1 MDWFVEKFGEYY
13 VENPESLE
21 KQAKQ
26 NLNQILDS
34 LNSNQSFQDFA
45 KIWDEFDDKQKQDI
59 YKDGEYVFGFTGSFQ
74 RSLKL
79 INPIKSPFRSP
90 MVRIF
95 QKDNFK
101 DQFKQ
106 DFFEVFSGAIRIFI
120 HLWLLKKPD
129 NLSNQD
135 IIRNIQKDSQNI
147 KAKIWMIEKAA
158 MIIPQL
164 RPVLP
169 TIQKIKPIVTSTNQV
184 GTEIM
189 LQRQQQQ
196 AIHQIQSDT
205 QTQLSGNISEVT

>member
-21 KQAKQ
+21 RQSKQ

-45 KIWDEFDDKQKQDI
+45 RIWDEFDDKQKQDI

-120 HLWLLKKPD
+120 HLWLLNKPD

-135 IIRNIQKDSQNI
+135 VIRNIQKDSQNI

-169 TIQKIKPIVTSTNQV
+169 TIQKIKPIVVSTNNV

-189 LQRQQQQ
+189 LQRHKQQ
-196 AIHQIQSDT
+196 AIQQIQSDT
-205 QTQLSGNISEVT
+205 QTQLSQNMSEAT